1 MVMRYVRE
9 GCLLSALEK
18 GLEGRHKKMIA
29 AQITSALEYL
39 HLKKQTAHRDLK
51 LENILVQKEADGTV
65 TAFLSDFGFA
75 IKKPKVAS

>member
-1 MVMRYVRE
+1 
-9 GCLLSALEK
+9 
-18 GLEGRHKKMIA
+18 MIA